1 MGEEGTDIW
10 RALRANAE
18 LSFQMK
24 CADFKHD
31 SEWIPDEAA
40 SFTQLHSVDFC
51 ESSPPKNAEKKNCVL
66 LFAKKKMSVQCA
78 LTTAVISIVLLGR
91 TEKILDKCMRSIVLW
106 LVFFACY
113 DRR

>member
-1 MGEEGTDIW
+1 MDLLCLWVKKELIFG
-10 RALRANAE
+10 ALRANAE

-51 ESSPPKNAEKKNCVL
+51 ESSPPKKCGEEKLCAPLCKEENECAMRL
-66 LFAKKKMSVQCA
+66 DDCCDFDCA
-78 LTTAVISIVLLGR
+78 LWTYGEDSG
-91 TEKILDKCMRSIVLW
+91 
-106 LVFFACY
+106 
-113 DRR
+113 